1 MEPYKEKSAQLNHK
15 QTNPQVFFL
24 MENPESDKQ
33 ETIHI
38 FPLNKESV
46 IIYQIK
52 QKYTYFEA
60 DIRFKINDFE
70 KEGNFPN
77 CDATSKYK

>member
-1 MEPYKEKSAQLNHK
+1 
-15 QTNPQVFFL
+15 

-33 ETIHI
+33 ETIQI

-70 KEGNFPN
+70 KESNFPN
-77 CDATSKYK
+77 CDETSKYK